1 MNFVANPTGKY
12 DFSVSKVWFFNIRA
26 SDASIGTLEV
36 TGFLRGVP
44 LNVNNLVHIP
54 GLGDFQMNRIDAA
67 SDIYRMDKN
76 R

>member
-1 MNFVANPTGKY
+1 MNFQCVTVVNLKY
-12 DFSVSKVWFFNIRA
+12 FTDDSV
-26 SDASIGTLEV
+26 GTLEV

-54 GLGDFQMNRIDAA
+54 GLGDFQMSRIDAPPA
-67 SDIYRMDKN
+67 DIYKMDKN

>member
-1 MNFVANPTGKY
+1 MRRSMNIYFT
-12 DFSVSKVWFFNIRA
+12 DQ
-26 SDASIGTLEV
+26 SIGTLEV

-54 GLGDFQMNRIDAA
+54 GLGDFQMSRIDAA
-67 SDIYRMDKN
+67 VDVYKMDKN